1 MAEYDSDANT
11 SLLLHCNGADG
22 STTFTDSSGTP
33 KAMTANDNA
42 QIDTAKSK
50 FGGASGLFDGTSDYL
65 TTPSHADFDIS
76 GSDYTKE
83 AWIYI
88 PSTTSA
94 DAPIMARRPA
104 GQPNGWMLF
113 VQYPQRKLHY
123 AGYVNGAWTD
133 PIMED
138 PTIFPVDKWTHIAI
152 TRSGS
157 DARMFTDGTIVKTAT
172 ITTIQDS
179 SGSAFVIG
187 TNASNGEGSMNG
199 WIDEVRFS
207 KGVARW
213 TANFNPDPSFVP
225 KVIFY

>member
-1 MAEYDSDANT
+1 MAEYNSDANT

-22 STTFTDSSGTP
+22 TNTFTDSSGTP
-33 KAMTANDNA
+33 KDVTAIGDA

-50 FGGASGLFDGTSDYL
+50 FGGASGLFDGTGDYL

-83 AWIYI
+83 AWVYV
-88 PSTTSA
+88 PSTVSV

-104 GQPNGWMLF
+104 GQPNGWLFF
-113 VQYPQRKLHY
+113 VQYPDGYLHY
-123 AGYVNGAWTD
+123 SGYINGAWTD
-133 PIMED
+133 PIMRD
-138 PTIFPVDKWTHIAI
+138 TSLFPKDKWTHAAI
-152 TRSGS
+152 TRSGV
-157 DARMFTDGTIVKTAT
+157 DAKMFVDGTLVDMAT

-179 SGSAFVIG
+179 SGSAFVVG

-213 TANFNPDPSFVP
+213 TANFTPDPSFVP
-225 KVIFY
+225 KVIIY